1 MAGQKAQIDTLNGVN
16 ISELRKTIDDIK
28 ATPGLAKFKFRIRNE
43 WVEGGHNRSTVGNFH
58 GANQE
63 ISHQRQFVLEADE
76 PPVLLG
82 KDRGANPVE
91 HLLHALAACVT
102 SAMVYHAAA
111 RGIRIDEVESS
122 LEGDIDLQG
131 FLGLKKDV
139 RRGYQNI
146 RMNFKIKADAP
157 DDQLQAICDMGP
169 QFSPVFDSVA
179 NGVPITVKAEP
190 MR

>member
-1 MAGQKAQIDTLNGVN
+1 MAGQKAQVDTLNGVN
-16 ISELRKTIDDIK
+16 VSELRKTIDGIK

-43 WVEGGHNRSTVGNFH
+43 WDEGGHNRSTVGDFY

-63 ISHQRQFVLEADE
+63 IPHQRQFVLEADE
-76 PPVLLG
+76 PQILLG

-91 HLLHALAACVT
+91 YLLHALAACVT
-102 SAMVYHAAA
+102 SSMVYHAAA
-111 RGIRIDEVESS
+111 RGIRIDEIEST

-131 FLGLKKDV
+131 FLGLRKDV

-169 QFSPVFDSVA
+169 QFSPVFDSISK
-179 NGVPITVKAEP
+179 GVPITVKAEP

>member
-1 MAGQKAQIDTLNGVN
+1 MAGQKPQPETLNGVN
-16 ISELRKTIDDIK
+16 VSELRKTIDGIK
-28 ATPGLAKFKFRIRNE
+28 ATPGLAKFKFRVRNE
-43 WVEGGHNRSTVGNFH
+43 WDEGGYNRSTVGDFH

-63 ISHQRQFVLEADE
+63 IPHQRQFVLEADE

-102 SAMVYHAAA
+102 SSIIYHAAA
-111 RGIRIDEVESS
+111 RGIRIDEIESS
-122 LEGDIDLQG
+122 LEGDIDVQG

-157 DDQLQAICDMGP
+157 DDQIQAICDMGP
-169 QFSPVFDSVA
+169 QFSPVFDSIS
-179 NGVPITVKAEP
+179 NGVPITVRAEP
-190 MR
+190 MK